1 MLRSSWSIQN
11 ELNDIFIAFLSIAL
25 FGLFFLSYCFCLGVF
40 LFWGSYVCFL
50 FLASVFSEI
59 AQMSSNKAVCGGC
72 GQDLGRVGGRQK
84 HSQNILNEK

>member
-11 ELNDIFIAFLSIAL
+11 ELNDIFVAFLSIAL
-25 FGLFFLSYCFCLGVF
+25 FGLFFLSYCFYFGV
-40 LFWGSYVCFL
+40 LLCFL

-72 GQDLGRVGGRQK
+72 GEDLGRVGGGQK